1 MNRKIIRSNEFVHG
15 SFWFRLLN
23 RCWKTTYPLGT
34 KVRLDKD
41 DLIRSARRLTGHH
54 DLGTDFWDEPLDRL
68 IHSLNHEAALHPVGR
83 FISRQ
88 RLINLLSTRL
98 RAEYWFKKHPEILKE
113 PLYPVWMIIGLQR
126 TGTTLLHRLLTAD
139 PDNRV
144 LLSWEALNPVPL
156 NGELHD
162 VADRIRIA
170 RRSEK
175 ALKLMAPGF
184 FAIHPV
190 EHLAPEEDILLLDVS
205 FLSTTPEATTTVPS
219 YAEWLEKTDQ
229 SLAYAYA
236 AKLMK
241 LLQRQRGGKRWV
253 LKSPH
258 HLEFLD
264 LALKHFGNV
273 RFIWTHRDV
282 HQSIPSFLSMVTHS
296 QTIFGARIN
305 LTRVADHWVRKTGYI
320 LSKGMDFRLSMGHED
335 LFYDL
340 LYEDFIADPVTHIQ
354 DLYHHSKMP
363 AGHLVPNFEKARHL
377 NPRGKYGL
385 HSYSVKDFDITD
397 QDIDDH
403 TMAYQGFQKK
413 LSHLKAQRKN
423 SKIITP

>member
-1 MNRKIIRSNEFVHG
+1 MVHQQVIKSADFNRSPY
-15 SFWFRLLN
+15 WFRILN
-23 RCWKTTYPLGT
+23 RCWKAAYPLGAEI
-34 KVRLDKD
+34 KLEKD
-41 DLIRSARRLTGHH
+41 DLIRTARRTTGLH
-54 DLGTDFWDEPLDRL
+54 DLGKDFWDEPLDRL
-68 IHSLNHEAALHPVGR
+68 IHALNTEAALHPAGR

-88 RLINLLSTRL
+88 RLINLLATRL
-98 RAEYWFKKHPEILKE
+98 RAEYWFRRHPGILEE

-139 PDNRV
+139 PENRV

-156 NGELHD
+156 KGELHTCD
-162 VADRIRIA
+162 DRIQIA
-170 RRSEK
+170 RTSEK

-205 FLSTTPEATTTVPS
+205 FLSTTPEATTNVPS
-219 YAEWLEKTDQ
+219 YAAWLEGTDQ

-241 LLQRQRGGKRWV
+241 LLQWQRPGTRWV

-264 LALKHFGNV
+264 LVV
-273 RFIWTHRDV
+273 RYFSKVHFIWTHRNV

-296 QTIFGARIN
+296 QSIFSDQTDPG
-305 LTRVADHWVRKTGYI
+305 RVARHWVRKTGYI
-320 LSKGMDFRLSMGHED
+320 LSKGMDFRMDMSPENRFFD
-335 LFYDL
+335 LF
-340 LYEDFIADPVTHIQ
+340 YEDFIADPVTHLQ
-354 DLYHHSKMP
+354 NYYHQHRLP
-363 AGHLVPNFEKARHL
+363 TGHLVSNFEKARNL

-385 HSYSVKDFDITD
+385 HSYSVKDFGITD
-397 QDIDDH
+397 AYIDDH
-403 TMAYQGFQKK
+403 TMAYQE
-413 LSHLKAQRKN
+413 LQRKLQDTQED
-423 SKIITP
+423 KPTKK